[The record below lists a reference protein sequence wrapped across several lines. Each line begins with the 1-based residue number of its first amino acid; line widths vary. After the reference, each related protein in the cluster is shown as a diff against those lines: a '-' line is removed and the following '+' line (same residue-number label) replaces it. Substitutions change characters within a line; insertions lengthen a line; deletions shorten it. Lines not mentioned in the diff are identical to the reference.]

1 MGVNSNLQIGSHWN
15 RMEMNQKY
23 YFLMKGDTLTEEE
36 KEQFRAVRVDMDN
49 ITAVTAVRNLMK
61 YLSRYYGKKVIV
73 LLDEYDTPMQEAYLS
88 GYWDKMTGF
97 FRRMF
102 NATFKTNPYLERGL
116 LTGITRVS
124 KESIFSG
131 LNNLNVITITSEKYG
146 EDFGFTEEEVF
157 AALEEAGMSREKEEV
172 KFWYDGFTF
181 GSHSDLYNPWAITN
195 FLDHGKYSPYRVDT
209 SSNSL
214 ISQLIQQGEASVKKT
229 MERLLEGESF
239 YTEIEEQI
247 VFHQLDRNEKALWS
261 LLLTSGYLKVVGY
274 QQNLRTRQNIY
285 ELALTNFEV
294 KLMFEKL
301 IAGWFDRQDIPYHN
315 FVKALLLDDLEA
327 MNEFLNDV
335 ALVVFS
341 SFDIGKS
348 VCSKDAPERFYHG
361 FVLGLMVELA
371 DRYEITS
378 NRESGFGRYDIML
391 VPRDLK
397 QDAPMIMEF
406 KVHKPGKEKTLE
418 DTVKAAH
425 RQIEEKN
432 YDAALL
438 AKGIAPERIRH
449 YGFAFQGKQILIG

>member
-1 MGVNSNLQIGSHWN
+1 M
-15 RMEMNQKY
+15 
-23 YFLMKGDTLTEEE
+23 
-36 KEQFRAVRVDMDN
+36 
-49 ITAVTAVRNLMK
+49 
-61 YLSRYYGKKVIV
+61 
-73 LLDEYDTPMQEAYLS
+73 
-88 GYWDKMTGF
+88 
-97 FRRMF
+97 
-102 NATFKTNPYLERGL
+102 
-116 LTGITRVS
+116 
-124 KESIFSG
+124 
-131 LNNLNVITITSEKYG
+131 
-146 EDFGFTEEEVF
+146 
-157 AALEEAGMSREKEEV
+157 
-172 KFWYDGFTF
+172 
-181 GSHSDLYNPWAITN
+181 
-195 FLDHGKYSPYRVDT
+195 
-209 SSNSL
+209 
-214 ISQLIQQGEASVKKT
+214 
-229 MERLLEGESF
+229 
-239 YTEIEEQI
+239 
-247 VFHQLDRNEKALWS
+247 
-261 LLLTSGYLKVVGY
+261 
-274 QQNLRTRQNIY
+274 
-285 ELALTNFEV
+285 ALTNFEV

-418 DTVKAAH
+418 DTVKAAY